1 MGTWLLAALAVISGA
16 LLPFQAGMNAR
27 MKVTWGHSLG
37 ATLVNF
43 IVGLV
48 ALVVL
53 LIALRVP
60 WPGTAKLAEAPWW
73 AWIGGLFGMGMVAGA
88 IFLTPKLGVAG
99 YFAAMVAGSMLAAV
113 VIDHFGWL
121 ELAPRELNAT
131 KLLGAGLL
139 IAGVVLVNWDR

>member
-1 MGTWLLAALAVISGA
+1 MANWLLAVLAVISGA

-27 MKVTWGHSLG
+27 MKDAWGHSLG

-43 IVGLV
+43 LVGL
-48 ALVVL
+48 AGLVVL
-53 LIALRVP
+53 LVALRVP
-60 WPGTAKLAEAPWW
+60 MPTAGKLAEAPWW
-73 AWIGGLFGMGMVAGA
+73 SWVGGLFGVGMVTGA

-121 ELAPRELNAT
+121 QLDVRELNAT
-131 KLLGAGLL
+131 KLLGAALL
-139 IAGVVLVNWDR
+139 VAGVVLVNWDR